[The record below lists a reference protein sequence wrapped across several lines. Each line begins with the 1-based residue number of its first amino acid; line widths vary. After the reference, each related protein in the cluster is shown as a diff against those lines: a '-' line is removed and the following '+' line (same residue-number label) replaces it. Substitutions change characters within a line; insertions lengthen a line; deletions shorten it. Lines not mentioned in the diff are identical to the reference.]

1 MELSEKDSKA
11 DEISF
16 KKNADP
22 ELHQEEI
29 DSENDDE
36 EKAST
41 PCMPVV
47 ATDNYISID
56 SSSEEEIPSRLKA
69 PKNGKSFEEPSET
82 ATKKSFAKRISSK
95 NSDDEAINEK

>member
-29 DSENDDE
+29 DSDNDDE

-56 SSSEEEIPSRLKA
+56 SSSEEEEILSRLKA

-82 ATKKSFAKRISSK
+82 ATKKSFAKKIS
-95 NSDDEAINEK
+95 